1 MQLVTLNQS
10 GYLQISENIR
20 QQLGL
25 DHQSEL
31 SLEIQ
36 DGKLILNPIQKEP
49 KLYYEGH
56 VLVADTE
63 LLSDAN
69 SVIEAIRTERNNQ
82 FTSW

>member
-10 GYLQISENIR
+10 GYLQIPENIR

-49 KLYYEGH
+49 QLYYEGH